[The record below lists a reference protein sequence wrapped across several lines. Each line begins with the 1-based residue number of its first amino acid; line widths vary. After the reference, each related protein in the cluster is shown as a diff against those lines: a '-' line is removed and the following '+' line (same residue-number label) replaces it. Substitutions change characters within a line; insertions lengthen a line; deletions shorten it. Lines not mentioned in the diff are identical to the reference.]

1 MGKEKIIS
9 AELSYPNCDIY
20 AGSDET
26 CSVYIWKASLFDP
39 IIIFRGLNS
48 PAITLL
54 LDSDMGELYCG
65 LRGGMISVYDIF
77 NQKVKV
83 NLQGHSSIITSMT
96 IYRRNDTPCALASA
110 SADGKIK
117 LWDLKTRSPT
127 TNFKGHFSEINTLT
141 FSPDFTYLASGAND
155 GIVKIWDIR
164 MTNKS
169 LKEISSPEQK
179 AINCIEF
186 NPYAVAFAYGA
197 KDKKIRYWNLEK
209 FNKIGESTADR
220 LPIERLAFD
229 NEGKNMF
236 CATNE
241 SLKYWEITEHG
252 INLIDMFE
260 TGWNKLQ
267 SFHYVEGRA
276 VCALSTFSNKISY
289 YLIKYKEL
297 MKAPNMRLR
306 ADPNMGNISEVQES
320 EDSTFFENDLNLH
333 LDVPKTPIGRKNNI
347 EKNTNNKFDEYM
359 NTNHVLKDFEKNSK
373 KPKSSKPNSSTNL
386 GISKF
391 INNTTMSNVSVTLS
405 DISSSKIENESV
417 FVKNAIN
424 MIGANNYKGPIVP
437 SGEKKIYNPDD
448 RPLPIPR
455 DLELKNKKNIAND
468 TLNNNNNNNNNNK
481 DESNFGKIM
490 IGNISNLDISD
501 SEISKN
507 DISLGS
513 IFGKTNNFNSNNTI
527 LNNNIN
533 NNINIKNNPLIES
546 LEKNKNI
553 NDEDFREL
561 GEKDLDAFLGKS
573 GHNKD
578 IDEISVIQSSGIED
592 DNFIENNIFNMT
604 NRSLAS
610 ALKNN
615 ANNPNEQ
622 NKENELVDINNTIN
636 NNINLAENKKNED
649 TKSNNNNNTSIDN
662 NSFASLNSNQTL
674 GLDFTELLKENGGMN
689 DNKNVSQAEDLPILQ
704 EINSQHDNMRRAITR
719 RYNAIKTLSRRW
731 GDSNIHSTLN
741 ELNIMKD
748 TAITN
753 DFFVYAIINRDDIS
767 KIPFPLET
775 GVNIIS
781 HIQNLLRS
789 KFDVYWKTACSAGI
803 IFLKIFMEKIEI
815 TKQQY
820 KMAGPMG
827 QTDPILEEKMKS
839 SDDIIKL
846 FKQIFNSKHLKAHFK
861 PGDKYENNIAYAF
874 YTDLE
879 FFLRPYDDNRIVI
892 KSVY

>member
-1 MGKEKIIS
+1 MS
-9 AELSYPNCDIY
+9 FRSLS
-20 AGSDET
+20 
-26 CSVYIWKASLFDP
+26 
-39 IIIFRGLNS
+39 S
-48 PAITLL
+48 PVNTLL
-54 LDSDMGELYCG
+54 LNSDMAELYCG
-65 LRGGMISVYDIF
+65 LRGGMISLFDIY

-83 NLQGHSSIITSMT
+83 NLQGHSTIITSMT
-96 IYRRNDTPCALASA
+96 IYRRNETPCALASA

-117 LWDLKTRSPT
+117 LWDLKTKSAS
-127 TNFKGHFSEINTLT
+127 TNFKGHFSEINALT

-155 GIVKIWDIR
+155 GVVKIWDIR

-169 LKEISSPEQK
+169 LKEITSPEQK

-186 NPYAVAFAYGA
+186 NPFAVAFAYGS

-220 LPIERLAFD
+220 LPIEKLAFD

-289 YLIKYKEL
+289 YLIKYKDL

-333 LDVPKTPIGRKNNI
+333 LDVPKTPLNNKKMEGR
-347 EKNTNNKFDEYM
+347 TNKFDEYA
-359 NTNHVLKDFEKNSK
+359 NTNQVLKDFDKHSR
-373 KPKSSKPNSSTNL
+373 KPQSSKRINSSNL

-391 INNTTMSNVSVTLS
+391 INNTTMSNVSMTLS

-417 FVKNAIN
+417 FVKNALN
-424 MIGANNYKGPIVP
+424 MIGANNYRGPIAK
-437 SGEKKIYNPDD
+437 SSEKKPYNPDD

-455 DLELKNKKNIAND
+455 DLELKNKNNND
-468 TLNNNNNNNNNNK
+468 TINTLNNNNNN
-481 DESNFGKIM
+481 DSTIGKIV

-501 SEISKN
+501 SDISKN
-507 DISLGS
+507 DMTLGS
-513 IFGKTNNFNSNNTI
+513 IFGKTNNFNSNNV
-527 LNNNIN
+527 LSNNNNAN
-533 NNINIKNNPLIES
+533 NNLNDNNKKEINPLIES
-546 LEKNKNI
+546 LENHKKLNEDN
-553 NDEDFREL
+553 NDDFREL
-561 GEKDLDAFLGKS
+561 GDNDIDLFLGKS
-573 GHNKD
+573 GQNKD
-578 IDEISVIQSSGIED
+578 IDEISVIQNSGLED
-592 DNFIENNIFNMT
+592 DNFLENNIFNMT
-604 NRSLAS
+604 NKSLAS
-610 ALKNN
+610 ALKT
-615 ANNPNEQ
+615 
-622 NKENELVDINNTIN
+622 ENTPTTDLTVNNTIN
-636 NNINLAENKKNED
+636 NPNINSDDKNKNPNE
-649 TKSNNNNNTSIDN
+649 SSLDN

-674 GLDFTELLKENGGMN
+674 GVDFTQLLQEHGGIKDTN
-689 DNKNVSQAEDLPILQ
+689 QAIPQSEDLPILQ
-704 EINSQHDNMRRAITR
+704 EINSQHDNMRRTITK

-731 GDSNIHSTLN
+731 ADSNIPSTIY

-748 TAITN
+748 TTVTN
-753 DFFVYAIINRDDIS
+753 DFFIYAIINREDIS
-767 KIPFPLET
+767 KIPFPLES
-775 GVNIIS
+775 GPAIIP

-789 KFDVYWKTACSAGI
+789 KFDVFWKTACKAGI
-803 IFLKIFMEKIEI
+803 IFLKIYMERIEVI
-815 TKQQY
+815 RQQY
-820 KMAGPMG
+820 RGASPMG
-827 QTDPILEEKMKS
+827 QTDPLLEEKMKA
-839 SDDIIKL
+839 SDEIIKL
-846 FKQIFNSKHLKAHFK
+846 FKQIFQSKHLKAHFK
-861 PGDKYENNIAYAF
+861 PGEGDNNNVAYAF

-892 KSVY
+892 RPAF

>member
-1 MGKEKIIS
+1 M
-9 AELSYPNCDIY
+9 A
-20 AGSDET
+20 
-26 CSVYIWKASLFDP
+26 
-39 IIIFRGLNS
+39 
-48 PAITLL
+48 
-54 LDSDMGELYCG
+54 ELYCG
-65 LRGGMISVYDIF
+65 LRGGMISVYDIY
-77 NQKVKV
+77 NQKIKV
-83 NLQGHSSIITSMT
+83 NLQGHSSIITAMS
-96 IYRRNDTPCALASA
+96 IYRKNETPCALASA

-127 TNFKGHFSEINTLT
+127 TNFKGHFSEINTLS

-169 LKEISSPEQK
+169 LKEISSFEQK

-186 NPYAVAFAYGA
+186 NPYSIAFAYGS
-197 KDKKIRYWNLEK
+197 KDKKIRYWDLEK
-209 FNKIGESTADR
+209 FNKIGESTLDR

-236 CATNE
+236 SATNE

-252 INLIDMFE
+252 INLIDMFD

-267 SFHYVEGRA
+267 SFYYKEGRA
-276 VCALSTFSNKISY
+276 ICALATYYNKISY

-306 ADPNMGNISEVQES
+306 ANPNMANISEVQES
-320 EDSTFFENDLNLH
+320 EDSTFFENDLNLN
-333 LDVPKTPIGRKNNI
+333 VNAPKTPIGRKSSNPKMNN
-347 EKNTNNKFDEYM
+347 NNKFDEYM
-359 NTNHVLKDFEKNSK
+359 NTNHVLKDLEKNSR
-373 KPKSSKPNSSTNL
+373 KPQSSKLNNATNL

-391 INNTTMSNVSVTLS
+391 INNTTMSNVSVSLS

-417 FVKNAIN
+417 FVKNAMN
-424 MIGANNYKGPIVP
+424 MIGANNYKGPLAP
-437 SGEKKIYNPDD
+437 TNEKKVYNPDD
-448 RPLPIPR
+448 RPLPIPK
-455 DLELKNKKNIAND
+455 DLELKNKQNIIND
-468 TLNNNNNNNNNNK
+468 TLNNNNRNN
-481 DESNFGKIM
+481 DESTIGKIM
-490 IGNISNLDISD
+490 IGDISNLDITE

-507 DISLGS
+507 DITLGS
-513 IFGKTNNFNSNNTI
+513 IFGKTNNFNSNN
-527 LNNNIN
+527 LNGNNI
-533 NNINIKNNPLIES
+533 INIKNNPLIES

-561 GEKDLDAFLGKS
+561 GDNDLDLFLGKTDK
-573 GHNKD
+573 NKD
-578 IDEISVIQSSGIED
+578 IDEISVIQSSGMED
-592 DNFIENNIFNMT
+592 DNFLENNNLFNMT
-604 NRSLAS
+604 NKSLAS

-615 ANNPNEQ
+615 IE
-622 NKENELVDINNTIN
+622 ENEEKEKDLTVDNTIN
-636 NNINLAENKKNED
+636 NPNINKKSED
-649 TKSNNNNNTSIDN
+649 TKSSNNKANMSTSSDNN

-674 GLDFTELLKENGGMN
+674 GIDFTQLLKEQGGM
-689 DNKNVSQAEDLPILQ
+689 DQSRAAVPQSEDLPILQ
-704 EINSQHDNMRRAITR
+704 EINSLHDNMRKAITK

-731 GDSNIHSTLN
+731 SDSNIPSTIN

-748 TAITN
+748 TSITN
-753 DFFVYAIINRDDIS
+753 DFFIYAIINRDDIS

-775 GVNIIS
+775 GPNIIS

-789 KFDVYWKTACSAGI
+789 KFDVYWKTACKAGV

-815 TKQQY
+815 IKQQY
-820 KMAGPMG
+820 RNATPMG
-827 QTDPILEEKMKS
+827 QTDPYLEEKMKAS
-839 SDDIIKL
+839 EDIVKI

-861 PGDKYENNIAYAF
+861 PGDKYENNVAYAF

-892 KSVY
+892 RPAY

>member
-1 MGKEKIIS
+1 
-9 AELSYPNCDIY
+9 
-20 AGSDET
+20 
-26 CSVYIWKASLFDP
+26 
-39 IIIFRGLNS
+39 
-48 PAITLL
+48 
-54 LDSDMGELYCG
+54 MGELYCG
-65 LRGGMISVYDIF
+65 LRGGMISVYDIY

-83 NLQGHSSIITSMT
+83 NLQGHSSIITAMS
-96 IYRRNDTPCALASA
+96 IYRKNDVPCALASA

-127 TNFKGHFSEINTLT
+127 TNFKGHFSEINTLS

-155 GIVKIWDIR
+155 GLVKIWDIR
-164 MTNKS
+164 MTNRS

-186 NPYAVAFAYGA
+186 NPYAVAFAYGT
-197 KDKKIRYWNLEK
+197 KDKKIRYWDLDK

-220 LPIERLAFD
+220 LPIEKLAFD

-252 INLIDMFE
+252 INLMDMFE

-267 SFHYVEGRA
+267 SFHYIEGRA

-333 LDVPKTPIGRKNNI
+333 LDVPKTPIGRKASYVKSNN
-347 EKNTNNKFDEYM
+347 NNKFDEYM
-359 NTNHVLKDFEKNSK
+359 NTNQVLKDLDKNSRK
-373 KPKSSKPNSSTNL
+373 IQSSKSNNATNL

-405 DISSSKIENESV
+405 DISTSKIENESV
-417 FVKNAIN
+417 FVKNAMN
-424 MIGANNYKGPIVP
+424 MIGANNYKGPIV
-437 SGEKKIYNPDD
+437 SSNEKKVYNPDD
-448 RPLPIPR
+448 RPLPIPK
-455 DLELKNKKNIAND
+455 DLEIKNKQNLIND
-468 TLNNNNNNNNNNK
+468 TLNNNNRNN
-481 DESNFGKIM
+481 DESTIGKIM
-490 IGNISNLDISD
+490 IGDISNLDITESD
-501 SEISKN
+501 ISKN
-507 DISLGS
+507 DITLGS
-513 IFGKTNNFNSNNTI
+513 IFGKTNNFNSNNNNNN
-527 LNNNIN
+527 LNNIN
-533 NNINIKNNPLIES
+533 NKNNPLIES
-546 LEKNKNI
+546 LEKNKNL

-561 GEKDLDAFLGKS
+561 GDNDLDLFLGKS
-573 GHNKD
+573 DKNKD
-578 IDEISVIQSSGIED
+578 IDEISVIQSSGMED
-592 DNFIENNIFNMT
+592 DNFLENNNFFNMT
-604 NRSLAS
+604 NKSIGS

-615 ANNPNEQ
+615 NNN
-622 NKENELVDINNTIN
+622 NENEEEKELNIDNTIN
-636 NNINLAENKKNED
+636 NPNINKETENVKTN
-649 TKSNNNNNTSIDN
+649 SNNANVSTTSDNN

-674 GLDFTELLKENGGMN
+674 GVDFTQLLKEHGGM
-689 DNKNVSQAEDLPILQ
+689 DEKKKGVPQSEDLPILQ
-704 EINSQHDNMRRAITR
+704 EINSQHDNMRRAITK
-719 RYNAIKTLSRRW
+719 RYNAIKTLSKRW
-731 GDSNIHSTLN
+731 ADSNIPSTIH

-748 TAITN
+748 TPITN
-753 DFFVYAIINRDDIS
+753 DFFTYAIINRNDIS

-775 GVNIIS
+775 GPNIIS

-789 KFDVYWKTACSAGI
+789 KFDVFWKTACSAGI
-803 IFLKIFMEKIEI
+803 IFLKIFMERIEI
-815 TKQQY
+815 TRQQY
-820 KMAGPMG
+820 KNASPMG
-827 QTDPILEEKMKS
+827 QTDPFLEEKMKAS
-839 SDDIIKL
+839 EDIIKL

-861 PGDKYENNIAYAF
+861 PGDNYDNNVAYAF

-892 KSVY
+892 KPAY

>member
-1 MGKEKIIS
+1 M
-9 AELSYPNCDIY
+9 A
-20 AGSDET
+20 
-26 CSVYIWKASLFDP
+26 
-39 IIIFRGLNS
+39 
-48 PAITLL
+48 
-54 LDSDMGELYCG
+54 ELYCG
-65 LRGGMISVYDIF
+65 LRGGMISLYDIH

-96 IYRRNDTPCALASA
+96 IYRRNETPCALASA

-117 LWDLKTRSPT
+117 LWDLKTKSAT

-179 AINCIEF
+179 AINSIEF
-186 NPYAVAFAYGA
+186 NPFAVAFAYGS

-220 LPIERLAFD
+220 LPIENLAFD
-229 NEGKNMF
+229 NEGRNMF

-276 VCALSTFSNKISY
+276 ICGLSTFSNKISY

-333 LDVPKTPIGRKNNI
+333 LDVPKTPLNNN
-347 EKNTNNKFDEYM
+347 KYDVKKNKFDDYA
-359 NTNHVLKDFEKNSK
+359 NTNQVLKDFDKNSR
-373 KPKSSKPNSSTNL
+373 KPKSSKRNTTNL

-405 DISSSKIENESV
+405 DISSSKIENESI
-417 FVKNAIN
+417 FIKNALN
-424 MIGANNYKGPIVP
+424 MIGPNNYKGPIVK
-437 SGEKKIYNPDD
+437 STEKKPYNPDD
-448 RPLPIPR
+448 RPLPIPK
-455 DLELKNKKNIAND
+455 DLEMKNKNNLIDN
-468 TLNNNNNNNNNNK
+468 TLNNNNNNN
-481 DESNFGKIM
+481 ESTIGKIVL
-490 IGNISNLDISD
+490 GNISNLDISD
-501 SEISKN
+501 SDISKN
-507 DISLGS
+507 DITLNT
-513 IFGKTNNFNSNNTI
+513 IFGKTNNFNSNNNLI
-527 LNNNIN
+527 SNNDNANNKIN
-533 NNINIKNNPLIES
+533 NNINKDLNPLIES
-546 LEKNKNI
+546 LEKNKNL
-553 NDEDFREL
+553 NDDKNDDFREL
-561 GEKDLDAFLGKS
+561 GDNDLDLFLGKS
-573 GHNKD
+573 GQDKD
-578 IDEISVIQSSGIED
+578 IDEISVIQNSGLED
-592 DNFIENNIFNMT
+592 DNFLENNIFNMT
-604 NRSLAS
+604 NKSLAS

-615 ANNPNEQ
+615 TESTPTTNDLTINNPNIDKNQ
-622 NKENELVDINNTIN
+622 NQ
-636 NNINLAENKKNED
+636 NI
-649 TKSNNNNNTSIDN
+649 STSIDN
-662 NSFASLNSNQTL
+662 SFASINSNQTL
-674 GLDFTELLKENGGMN
+674 GVDFTQLLQEHGGMN
-689 DNKNVSQAEDLPILQ
+689 ETKHAIPQAEDLPILQ
-704 EINSQHDNMRRAITR
+704 EINSQHDNMRRAITK
-719 RYNAIKTLSRRW
+719 RYNAIKTLSKRW
-731 GDSNIHSTLN
+731 ADSNIPSTIY

-748 TAITN
+748 TTVTN
-753 DFFVYAIINRDDIS
+753 DFFIYAIINREDIS
-767 KIPFPLET
+767 KIPFPLES
-775 GVNIIS
+775 GPSIIP

-789 KFDVYWKTACSAGI
+789 KFDVYWKTACRVGI
-803 IFLKIFMEKIEI
+803 IFLKIFMERIEM

-820 KMAGPMG
+820 KLASPMG
-827 QTDPILEEKMKS
+827 QTDPLLEEKMKA
-839 SDDIIKL
+839 SDEIIKL
-846 FKQIFNSKHLKAHFK
+846 FKQIYQSKHLKAHFK
-861 PGDKYENNIAYAF
+861 PGEGDNNNVAYAF

-892 KSVY
+892 RPAY

>member
-1 MGKEKIIS
+1 
-9 AELSYPNCDIY
+9 
-20 AGSDET
+20 
-26 CSVYIWKASLFDP
+26 
-39 IIIFRGLNS
+39 
-48 PAITLL
+48 
-54 LDSDMGELYCG
+54 
-65 LRGGMISVYDIF
+65 MISLYDIH

-96 IYRRNDTPCALASA
+96 IYRRNETPCALASA

-117 LWDLKTRSPT
+117 LWDLKTKSAT

-186 NPYAVAFAYGA
+186 NPFAVAFAYGS

-220 LPIERLAFD
+220 LPIENLAFD
-229 NEGKNMF
+229 NEGRNMF

-276 VCALSTFSNKISY
+276 ICGLSTFSNKISY

-333 LDVPKTPIGRKNNI
+333 LDVPKTPLNNN
-347 EKNTNNKFDEYM
+347 KYDVKKNKFDDYA
-359 NTNHVLKDFEKNSK
+359 NTNQVLKDFDKNSR
-373 KPKSSKPNSSTNL
+373 KPKSSKRNTTNL

-405 DISSSKIENESV
+405 DISSSKIENESI
-417 FVKNAIN
+417 FIKNALN
-424 MIGANNYKGPIVP
+424 MIGPNNYKGPIVK
-437 SGEKKIYNPDD
+437 STEKKPYNPDD
-448 RPLPIPR
+448 RPLPIPK
-455 DLELKNKKNIAND
+455 DLEMKNKNNLIDN
-468 TLNNNNNNNNNNK
+468 TLNNNNNNN
-481 DESNFGKIM
+481 ESTIGKIV

-501 SEISKN
+501 SDISKN
-507 DISLGS
+507 DITLNT
-513 IFGKTNNFNSNNTI
+513 IFGKTNNFNSNNNLI
-527 LNNNIN
+527 SNNDNANNKIN
-533 NNINIKNNPLIES
+533 NNINKDLNPLIES
-546 LEKNKNI
+546 LEKNKNL
-553 NDEDFREL
+553 NDDKNDDFREL
-561 GEKDLDAFLGKS
+561 GDNDLDLFLGKS
-573 GHNKD
+573 GQDKD
-578 IDEISVIQSSGIED
+578 IDEISVIQNSGLED
-592 DNFIENNIFNMT
+592 DNFLENNIFNMT
-604 NRSLAS
+604 NKSLAS

-615 ANNPNEQ
+615 TESTPTTND
-622 NKENELVDINNTIN
+622 LTINNTIN
-636 NNINLAENKKNED
+636 NPNIDKNQNQNI
-649 TKSNNNNNTSIDN
+649 STSIDN
-662 NSFASLNSNQTL
+662 SFASINSNQTL
-674 GLDFTELLKENGGMN
+674 GVDFTQLLQEHGGMN
-689 DNKNVSQAEDLPILQ
+689 ETKHAIPQAEDLPILQ
-704 EINSQHDNMRRAITR
+704 EINSQHDNMRRAITK
-719 RYNAIKTLSRRW
+719 RYNAIKTLSKRW
-731 GDSNIHSTLN
+731 ADSNIPSTIY

-748 TAITN
+748 TTVTN
-753 DFFVYAIINRDDIS
+753 DFFIYAIINREDIS
-767 KIPFPLET
+767 KIPFPLES
-775 GVNIIS
+775 GPSIIP

-789 KFDVYWKTACSAGI
+789 KFDVYWKTACRVGI
-803 IFLKIFMEKIEI
+803 IFLKIFMERIEM

-820 KMAGPMG
+820 KLASPMG
-827 QTDPILEEKMKS
+827 QTDPLLEEKMKA
-839 SDDIIKL
+839 SDEIIKL
-846 FKQIFNSKHLKAHFK
+846 FKQIYQSKHLKAHFK
-861 PGDKYENNIAYAF
+861 PGEGDNNNVAYAF

-892 KSVY
+892 RPAY